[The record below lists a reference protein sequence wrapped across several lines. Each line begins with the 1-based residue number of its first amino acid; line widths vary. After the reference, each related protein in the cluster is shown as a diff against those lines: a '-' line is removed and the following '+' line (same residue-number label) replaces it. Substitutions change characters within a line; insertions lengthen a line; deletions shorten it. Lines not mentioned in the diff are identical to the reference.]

1 MTESIEPI
9 EPVEPVESIELW
21 LASPPELGDDALA
34 AAHALLLPDERDKH
48 RKFVFERHRREYLTT
63 RGLLRAALSRHRP
76 AVSPSSW
83 AFRRN
88 EYGRP
93 ELEPPCGLRFN
104 LSNHPSLVVCAV
116 RSSHLE
122 LGCDIE
128 PLDRGAEVLGIADS
142 VFAPRELAELRALPA
157 ALQPDRAIALWTLK
171 EAYIKA
177 RSIGLTLPLQEFA
190 FSFPGSGAPEI
201 TFTTQISDTP
211 SRWRFAMLELA
222 QCRVA
227 LALERDPARPAPAL
241 AVRAQKLSGFDE
253 KAPVSAVAQITLPP
267 AP

>member
-1 MTESIEPI
+1 MTEAIEPI
-9 EPVEPVESIELW
+9 EAVEPIEPIELW
-21 LASPPELGDDALA
+21 LASPPELGDDALTA
-34 AAHALLLPDERDKH
+34 AYALLLPDERDKH

-76 AVSPSSW
+76 AAPSSW
-83 AFRRN
+83 VFRRN

-128 PLDRGAEVLGIADS
+128 PLERGAEVLGIADS

-177 RSIGLTLPLQEFA
+177 RSIGMTLPLQEFA
-190 FSFPGSGAPEI
+190 FSFPEGGAPNI
-201 TFTTQISDTP
+201 TFTAQISDTP

-227 LALERDPARPAPAL
+227 LALERDPDRPAPAL
-241 AVRAQKLSGFDE
+241 AVRAQKLSGFDD
-253 KAPVSAVAQITLPP
+253 KAPVTAVAQVTLPAVP
-267 AP
+267 